1 MKRIIVIIAALALC
15 LQGFCQPR
23 LVAHRGGRYEADENT
38 LPAFSTAL
46 KAGITGYEL
55 DVHRTADGHYVIMHD
70 EDISRMVNAAGII
83 EKMKFKDLRAL
94 RTKKGNKIPTLD
106 EVLALFGKY
115 EGLYVEFEMKTSRED
130 LYTPEI
136 LEIYARDVY
145 KAITEACPKG
155 SLYLFS
161 SFDTRVLKLLHGSHP
176 DATLMLIT
184 GKGMSEELR
193 AIAAEVGTKRVACHR
208 TRTTLEEMNK
218 AHKEGFIVNLWP
230 NGTVE
235 DVVLSNALGADFIC
249 TDTPREISRLI
260 EEGRF
265 NIKK

>member
-1 MKRIIVIIAALALC
+1 
-15 LQGFCQPR
+15 
-23 LVAHRGGRYEADENT
+23 
-38 LPAFSTAL
+38 
-46 KAGITGYEL
+46 
-55 DVHRTADGHYVIMHD
+55 
-70 EDISRMVNAAGII
+70 
-83 EKMKFKDLRAL
+83 
-94 RTKKGNKIPTLD
+94 
-106 EVLALFGKY
+106 
-115 EGLYVEFEMKTSRED
+115 
-130 LYTPEI
+130 
-136 LEIYARDVY
+136 
-145 KAITEACPKG
+145 
-155 SLYLFS
+155 
-161 SFDTRVLKLLHGSHP
+161 
-176 DATLMLIT
+176 MLIT